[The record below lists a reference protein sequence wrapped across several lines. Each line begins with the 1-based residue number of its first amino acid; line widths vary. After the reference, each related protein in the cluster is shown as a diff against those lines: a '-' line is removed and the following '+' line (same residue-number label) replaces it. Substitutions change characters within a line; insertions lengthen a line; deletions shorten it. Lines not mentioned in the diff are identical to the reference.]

1 MATTILLIVV
11 SAVFSQNFILVKF
24 LGICPFLG
32 VSKKVNS
39 AFSMGI
45 AVTLVMVLATLVTWP
60 LYFYI
65 MVPLNIEY
73 LEIIFFIFVIAALVQ
88 MLEKIIAKLSPALYR
103 SMGIYLPLITT
114 NCAIL
119 GVAELLL
126 VNDLSGVV
134 SGIEAGISM
143 NLGFALL
150 YALCAGIGFT
160 LAMVLMGGVREKME
174 KLGVTVLDDRA
185 VDLERGGAHI
195 TLAGVDDPMFRTA
208 EADKNASLMREKLA
222 HVLADNGQYTVLLT
236 HRPELFGVYREAG
249 VDLAFAGHAHGGQFR
264 LPWGKGI
271 VAPNQGLFPKYTQ
284 GLYHEENGDMVVS
297 RGLGNSSIPIRLNNR
312 PEIVAVT
319 LKKVD

>member
-1 MATTILLIVV
+1 MNVNGKLSSRKYRRIMVVLIVAA
-11 SAVFSQNFILVKF
+11 AVLVVF
-24 LGICPFLG
+24 AVVCLWGAWENTALQLH
-32 VSKKVNS
+32 S
-39 AFSMGI
+39 I
-45 AVTLVMVLATLVTWP
+45 AVRD
-60 LYFYI
+60 
-65 MVPLNIEY
+65 
-73 LEIIFFIFVIAALVQ
+73 
-88 MLEKIIAKLSPALYR
+88 EKIPNAFDGFTFAHVSDLHNTQFGEDQSRL
-103 SMGIYLPLITT
+103 
-114 NCAIL
+114 
-119 GVAELLL
+119 AELLAGAKPDVIVVTGDVIDKRRPGTEHAL
-126 VNDLSGVV
+126 DFFERAVRIAPVYYVTGNHEAVSKEYPDL
-134 SGIEAGISM
+134 
-143 NLGFALL
+143 
-150 YALCAGIGFT
+150 
-160 LAMVLMGGVREKME
+160 REKME

-312 PEIVAVT
+312 PEVVAVT
-319 LKKVD
+319 LKKAD

>member
-1 MATTILLIVV
+1 MAATILLIVV

-39 AFSMGI
+39 SVSMGI
-45 AVTLVMVLATLVTWP
+45 AVTLVMVIATLVTWP
-60 LYFYI
+60 LYTYI

-88 MLEKIIAKLSPALYR
+88 MLEKIIQKLSPSLYR

-126 VNDLSGVV
+126 VNELTEVV
-134 SGIEAGISM
+134 SSIEAGVSM

-160 LAMVLMGGVREKME
+160 LAMVMMGGVREKLE
-174 KLGVTVLDDRA
+174 KLPVA
-185 VDLERGGAHI
+185 KCMRGFPI
-195 TLAGVDDPMFRTA
+195 TMVAAAFMAMAFYVFA
-208 EADKNASLMREKLA
+208 
-222 HVLADNGQYTVLLT
+222 LL
-236 HRPELFGVYREAG
+236 
-249 VDLAFAGHAHGGQFR
+249 
-264 LPWGKGI
+264 
-271 VAPNQGLFPKYTQ
+271 
-284 GLYHEENGDMVVS
+284 
-297 RGLGNSSIPIRLNNR
+297 
-312 PEIVAVT
+312 
-319 LKKVD
+319 